1 MFIGRF
7 QRTDYTDFEEQ
18 FLVCSGTLHISHQM
32 IMRLE
37 LSLMNCFLNW
47 TETDHNGQLVDSPK
61 LDGKARGKPRQD
73 GRGAFR
79 IEHGQGQRAQVTA
92 WSGGPDPT
100 SSATITLPLSQRT
113 SVAAGVLCD
122 QLMEKECKKLNLV
135 HECVVLICNC
145 ERKWTAVVLKP
156 YSGVTLKSPIS
167 GNSLY
172 KSSFKWCTLSSM
184 WGKNIDKLM
193 VNGEKLLSRVWLF
206 ATPWT
211 VAYEALPPWDFPG
224 KNTGVGFHF
233 LLQEIFPTQGLNLGL
248 PHCRLYRFTV
258 WATREVSDKLT
269 CNGKWLGWVRS

>member
-122 QLMEKECKKLNLV
+122 QLMEKECKKLSLV

-145 ERKWTAVVLKP
+145 ERKWTAVVLQEN
-156 YSGVTLKSPIS
+156 YFLKMKKWVLLLF
-167 GNSLY
+167 SL
-172 KSSFKWCTLSSM
+172 F
-184 WGKNIDKLM
+184 
-193 VNGEKLLSRVWLF
+193 VRHAKLLGEPKINLRWGQFPLHWLHNHP
-206 ATPWT
+206 AIH
-211 VAYEALPPWDFPG
+211 
-224 KNTGVGFHF
+224 NI
-233 LLQEIFPTQGLNLGL
+233 QN
-248 PHCRLYRFTV
+248 
-258 WATREVSDKLT
+258 
-269 CNGKWLGWVRS
+269 KWLDSL